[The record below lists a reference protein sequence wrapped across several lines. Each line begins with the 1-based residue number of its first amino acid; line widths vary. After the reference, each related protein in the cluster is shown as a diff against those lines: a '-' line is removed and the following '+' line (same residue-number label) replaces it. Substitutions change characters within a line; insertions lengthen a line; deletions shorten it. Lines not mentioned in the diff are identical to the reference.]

1 MSCRNN
7 RRRRWIRIEREA
19 IELLNNKNMAL
30 RKQPVGKLY
39 YKIGEVADMFKVNAS
54 LIRFYEKEFDI
65 IKPHRNNKGN
75 RMFTQNDVDHFHSIF
90 HLIKEKGY
98 TLEGAKLQLRGK
110 RNVTEAP
117 QEEVLKSLLRM
128 KRFLLELR
136 EQI

>member
-1 MSCRNN
+1 
-7 RRRRWIRIEREA
+7 
-19 IELLNNKNMAL
+19 MAL
-30 RKQPVGKLY
+30 RKQPIGKLY
-39 YKIGEVADMFKVNAS
+39 YRIGEVAEMFKVNAS

-110 RNVTEAP
+110 RNATEAP

-136 EQI
+136 EQL

>member
-1 MSCRNN
+1 
-7 RRRRWIRIEREA
+7 
-19 IELLNNKNMAL
+19 MAL
-30 RKQPVGKLY
+30 RTKPIGKLY
-39 YKIGEVADMFKVNAS
+39 YRIGEVAEMFKVNAS

-110 RNVTEAP
+110 RTASAEP

-136 EQI
+136 EQL

>member
-1 MSCRNN
+1 
-7 RRRRWIRIEREA
+7 
-19 IELLNNKNMAL
+19 MAL
-30 RKQPVGKLY
+30 RKQPIGKLY
-39 YKIGEVADMFKVNAS
+39 YRIGEVADMFKVNAS

-110 RNVTEAP
+110 RNATEAP

-136 EQI
+136 EQL

>member
-1 MSCRNN
+1 
-7 RRRRWIRIEREA
+7 
-19 IELLNNKNMAL
+19 MAL

-39 YKIGEVADMFKVNAS
+39 YRIGEVAEMFKVNAS

-75 RMFTQNDVDHFHSIF
+75 RMFTQNDVDHFHAIF

-110 RNVTEAP
+110 KAAVEAP
-117 QEEVLKSLLRM
+117 QEEVLRSLLRM

-136 EQI
+136 EQL

>member
-1 MSCRNN
+1 MV
-7 RRRRWIRIEREA
+7 
-19 IELLNNKNMAL
+19 L

-39 YKIGEVADMFKVNAS
+39 YRIGEVAEMFKVNAS

-117 QEEVLKSLLRM
+117 REEVLKSLLRM

-136 EQI
+136 EQL